1 MSKVILTQ
9 QEKSNLSNI
18 TATSVIYDN
27 TTSGMQVENV
37 QTAIDS
43 LSRQSSSTINKVNE
57 IISPETLNLYNLPD
71 SATSNDVFNQLG
83 QYNLHTWRRWPTG
96 TGYVVTLGETITLTL
111 VRTSGS
117 SNSVAVYYSNS
128 ATASSSGVSLSS
140 PSSVTMTINNGDSF
154 NDSTPAEYD
163 VIKGKYISIG
173 SNSTV
178 YYVPSSSNLYYDEEW
193 SVTSSGGVHHD
204 GDLLKVEVQR
214 TGYAYSG
221 SSVTYQYL
229 TSTDENA
236 YPKSGTSGS
245 WNYEYLGVPFNNLIN
260 PNLKFEILT
269 YIGNG
274 GAGPNNACTITASFK
289 PKIIF
294 LYPKFSGGNS
304 SYYPSQSN
312 YGIESWGGLS
322 SSPWGGSGNPG
333 QIIIIPNDLYT
344 SKKVIGG
351 YGNSDDE
358 EFIWFQVTNNTIKW
372 WIADASGTY
381 YSSYSSSGS
390 SSQWNE
396 SGQTYYVGILGE

>member
-27 TTSGMQVENV
+27 TTIGMQVENV

-96 TGYVVTLGETITLTL
+96 TGYVVTLGETITLTI
-111 VRTSGS
+111 VRTSGPS
-117 SNSVAVYYSNS
+117 TSVTVYYSNS
-128 ATASSSGVSLSS
+128 ATANSSGVSLSS
-140 PSSVTMTINNGDSF
+140 PSSVTMTINSGDSF

-163 VIKGKYISIG
+163 VIKGKYIRIG

-178 YYVPSSSNLYYDEEW
+178 YYVPNSSNLYYDEEW
-193 SVTSSGGVHHD
+193 SVTSSGGVRHD
-204 GDLLKVEVQR
+204 ADLLKVEVQR

-245 WNYEYLGVPFNNLIN
+245 WNYEYLGVPFENMLT
-260 PNLKFEILT
+260 PGMQFEVLQYT
-269 YIGNG
+269 GTG
-274 GAGPNNACTITASFK
+274 GKGPSNKNKVTASFK
-289 PKIIF
+289 PKIVF
-294 LYPKFSGGNS
+294 LGYYRERVGNS
-304 SYYPSQSN
+304 SYFPTLEN
-312 YGIESWGGLS
+312 TGIREYTWTTGWGSSWSPAHTIFIPEGFY
-322 SSPWGGSGNPG
+322 SSPKA
-333 QIIIIPNDLYT
+333 IEAD
-344 SKKVIGG
+344 
-351 YGNSDDE
+351 YGDYSTA
-358 EFIWFQVTNNTIKW
+358 FWFQVSNNTISW
-372 WIADASGTY
+372 WIGGVTPTSTTSGGSATYQYNTSGT
-381 YSSYSSSGS
+381 
-390 SSQWNE
+390 
-396 SGQTYYVGILGE
+396 TYYVGVLG

>member
-140 PSSVTMTINNGDSF
+140 PSSVTMTINYGDSF

-163 VIKGKYISIG
+163 VIKGKYIRIG

-229 TSTDENA
+229 TSTDENT

-245 WNYEYLGVPFNNLIN
+245 WNYEYLGVPFENMLT
-260 PNLKFEILT
+260 PGMQFEVLQYT
-269 YIGNG
+269 GTG
-274 GAGPNNACTITASFK
+274 GKGPSNKNKVTASFK
-289 PKIIF
+289 PKIVF
-294 LYPKFSGGNS
+294 LGYYRERVGSS
-304 SYYPSQSN
+304 SYFPTLEN
-312 YGIESWGGLS
+312 TGIREYTWTTGWGSSWSPAHTIFIPEGFY
-322 SSPWGGSGNPG
+322 SSPKA
-333 QIIIIPNDLYT
+333 IEADY
-344 SKKVIGG
+344 
-351 YGNSDDE
+351 DDYSTA
-358 EFIWFQVTNNTIKW
+358 FWFQVSNNTISW
-372 WIADASGTY
+372 WIGEVTPTSTTSGGSATYQYNTSGT
-381 YSSYSSSGS
+381 
-390 SSQWNE
+390 
-396 SGQTYYVGILGE
+396 TYYVGVLG